1 MQVTT
6 YTTPQAFEE
15 LAGEWNALLAQSES
29 NTLFLTHQWQ
39 RVWWANLGEGDLRV
53 LALRDEGALVGI
65 APLYFTTAEGVVS
78 GQYVGCKEVSDYLD
92 FIFLKG
98 REQEC
103 AEAVMNWLAGDEAP
117 AWRKLALCNTP
128 EWSPNLARVAELARG
143 RGWQAQIKP
152 EDVCPVIRLPS
163 TFEEYLGMLDGRE
176 RRETQR
182 KMRRAAEDSA
192 ITFAANPASLDA
204 DMTDFLRLMTSS
216 MFSKSDFM
224 TPRME
229 QFFRAMAREMQ
240 AAGFLQLAFL
250 EVEGNRAA
258 AYLNF
263 VYDNAVLVYNSG
275 LDPQKYSYLSP
286 GVALIVRLIEKA
298 VAEKRKAF
306 DFLQGNEEYKY
317 RLGGKDVA
325 VFTLMIE
332 R

>member
-1 MQVTT
+1 
-6 YTTPQAFEE
+6 
-15 LAGEWNALLAQSES
+15 
-29 NTLFLTHQWQ
+29 
-39 RVWWANLGEGDLRV
+39 
-53 LALRDEGALVGI
+53 
-65 APLYFTTAEGVVS
+65 
-78 GQYVGCKEVSDYLD
+78 
-92 FIFLKG
+92 
-98 REQEC
+98 
-103 AEAVMNWLAGDEAP
+103 
-117 AWRKLALCNTP
+117 
-128 EWSPNLARVAELARG
+128 
-143 RGWQAQIKP
+143 
-152 EDVCPVIRLPS
+152 
-163 TFEEYLGMLDGRE
+163 
-176 RRETQR
+176 
-182 KMRRAAEDSA
+182 
-192 ITFAANPASLDA
+192 
-204 DMTDFLRLMTSS
+204 MTDFLRLMTSS

-286 GVALIVRLIEKA
+286 GVALIARLIEKA

>member
-1 MQVTT
+1 MQLTT
-6 YTTPQAFEE
+6 YTTADVFDA
-15 LAGEWNALLAQSES
+15 LAGEWNALLAQSAS
-29 NTLFLTHQWQ
+29 NTLFLTREWQ
-39 RVWWANLGEGDLRV
+39 KVWWANLGEGDLRV
-53 LALRDEGALVGI
+53 LVLRDSGQLVGI
-65 APLYFTTAEGVVS
+65 APLYFTQVDGITS
-78 GQYVGCKEVSDYLD
+78 GQFVGCKEVSDYLD

-103 AEAVMNWLAGDEAP
+103 AEAVLAWLGAPDAP
-117 AWRKLALCNTP
+117 AWSALALCNTP
-128 EWSPNLARVAELARG
+128 EWSPNMKRVAEMAQA
-143 RGWQAQIKP
+143 RGWQAHIKP
-152 EDVCPVIRLPS
+152 EDVCPVIQLPS
-163 TFEEYLGMLDGRE
+163 TFEEYMNLLDGRE

-192 ITFAANPASLDA
+192 ITFASDPARLDA
-204 DMTDFLRLMTSS
+204 DMSDFLRLMVAS
-216 MFSKSDFM
+216 MVTKSGFM

-229 QFFRAMAREMQ
+229 QFFRAMAKDML
-240 AAGFLQLAFL
+240 AAGYLQLAFL

-286 GVALIVRLIEKA
+286 GVVLIARLIEKA
-298 VAEKRKAF
+298 IAEKRRAF

-325 VFTLMIE
+325 VFTLAIG